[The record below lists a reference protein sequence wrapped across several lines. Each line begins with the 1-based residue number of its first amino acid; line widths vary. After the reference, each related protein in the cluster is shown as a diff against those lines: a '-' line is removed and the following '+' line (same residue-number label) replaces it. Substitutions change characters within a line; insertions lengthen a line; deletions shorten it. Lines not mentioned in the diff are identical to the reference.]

1 MQQSMEKLPAFRAV
15 AETQWTKELAP
26 LKKLA
31 YMDIFV
37 YLVERRSKT
46 VTDRQ
51 VANYKSLKGY
61 SYYVSGPVGG
71 EHVYSQGL

>member
-61 SYYVSGPVGG
+61 SYYASGPVGG
-71 EHVYSQGL
+71 EHVYSQGP